1 MANSLDYSKRKQTM
15 NIVEEQK
22 TNQRFE
28 SPPNYNS
35 NTAMLGSSSTVNPYI
50 NKNSNHK
57 SALADPDSNRQGHS
71 KNKSDVYEEPK
82 RQAIFFKRYAC
93 LCPGTIS
100 LEVALRSNIFR

>member
-1 MANSLDYSKRKQTM
+1 MANSLDYSKRKNTM

-35 NTAMLGSSSTVNPYI
+35 NTAMLGSISTNNNPYI

-57 SALADPDSNRQGHS
+57 SALADPDSNRQG
-71 KNKSDVYEEPK
+71 Y
-82 RQAIFFKRYAC
+82 
-93 LCPGTIS
+93 
-100 LEVALRSNIFR
+100 